1 MNIYM
6 HGAQKLSINIQL
18 PFLFLVSSMPILL
31 RAALK
36 SSFTWCLGF
45 VLSVDNL
52 LVDEKDEADV
62 GHDVDEVG
70 RHALVQASETL
81 LPAI

>member
-6 HGAQKLSINIQL
+6 HGAQKLYQHPAS
-18 PFLFLVSSMPILL
+18 FLVSCFIHAILL

-36 SSFTWCLGF
+36 SSLLGARGF

>member
-6 HGAQKLSINIQL
+6 HGAQKLYQHPAS
-18 PFLFLVSSMPILL
+18 FLVSFSSMPILL

-36 SSFTWCLGF
+36 SSLLGARGF

>member
-1 MNIYM
+1 MA
-6 HGAQKLSINIQL
+6 HRSSINIQL

-36 SSFTWCLGF
+36 SSLLGAKGF